1 MIVACIHLHSSLK
14 FRKWLQLLSSILRE
28 PKFYHLLV
36 CWRWASSDTPHNDLV
51 THRQLTSQSCHWS
64 HCDVQLISTSLHARP
79 YVSSLCLTWPYYD
92 LVYIVQPRQWTLARK
107 LATKRTSQTSSIKST
122 SQPAQDHPVK
132 VSMAHLNNY
141 LRKLASSAIW
151 LPNTWRAAHL
161 IQAVNKSNL
170 LSILQYEHVTSLRYM
185 TMAPATWSS
194 PLPSDSPQIPDEL
207 RIWSKQWTNQTCWAY
222 FNLSM

>member
-1 MIVACIHLHSSLK
+1 MIVACIHLHSSFK
-14 FRKWLQLLSSILRE
+14 FRKWFQLLSSILRE

-51 THRQLTSQSCHWS
+51 THRQLTSQSCHWP
-64 HCDVQLISTSLHARP
+64 HCDVQHISTSLYARP
-79 YVSSLCLTWPYYD
+79 HVSSPCHTWPYCD
-92 LVYIVQPRQWTLARK
+92 LVYIHDKRKLARK

-170 LSILQYEHVTSLRYM
+170 LSIIQFEHVTSLRYDYGTCHM
-185 TMAPATWSS
+185 KLASAIW
-194 PLPSDSPQIPDEL
+194 LPPNTKRAAHLIQAVY
-207 RIWSKQWTNQTCWAY
+207 K
-222 FNLSM
+222 